1 MLFVCAYTQDPA
13 YPAAP
18 ALAQN
23 IIRAEYF
30 IDTDP
35 GVGSATSLSITNGT
49 NITVNANN
57 INTAGLPNGVHR
69 IGIRTLNNEGA
80 WSLTAFQHFIVDFDP
95 AYPVAPANAQNII
108 AAEYFID
115 TDPGVGN
122 GQSITLGAAVNL
134 NDLDAIVNT
143 AGLSN
148 GIHRVYLRVRSQEG
162 RWSIVNLKAF
172 IVDSDPEY
180 PTAPVPA
187 QNITAAEYF
196 IDTDPGLGNGEAI
209 AISAAVSLN
218 DVDVTAN
225 TNGLAN
231 GIHRLY
237 IRTRSNEGKWSTTN
251 VKAFT
256 VDSDPAYPAALAT
269 AQNIIAAEYFV
280 DTDPGFGNGS
290 AISISAGVNLADV
303 VASVDVSGLSSGI
316 HRVYLRTRSNEGMWS
331 IINERA
337 FDVSNDP
344 SYPTAAPAAQ
354 NIIAAEYFIDI
365 DPGFGAAHPITVT
378 PGIDVNNLSVNINTT
393 GLSNGSH
400 RLFIRTR
407 SQEGRWSISNHSEFF
422 TDMLAVTDT
431 LSFGNVTIGTP
442 VEREIVI
449 KNNSNTNQ
457 TITTVNAGAG
467 ITTDAVTPVT
477 IAAGKSDT
485 ITVTF
490 NPASTGVYFDSV
502 VLNTSAGKY
511 KTVLEG
517 FVVAQV
523 PSWSLSPAGGH
534 NYGNATLNS
543 NNSFGF
549 TIQNTGNIPI
559 TLSSAVV
566 NNAAFVPTFT
576 PGTVVPVNGSVVLP
590 VVFTPTAVQAYSGQL
605 KIKSSTAGIDSV
617 TAVLNGNGY
626 APGTPPVLE
635 YVPGGVYSGNSG
647 VSPAAGQT
655 GAFTYK
661 ILYKSPNN
669 KAPMAGY
676 PKVSVDIN
684 GDQDFNDLNEGIY
697 SMVKEGNSN
706 DYATGVVYAYTYNHN
721 NNTSTAGYKFE
732 VMDADGNTATAGV
745 AYKAGPVVT
754 NDVLDLRI
762 FANDITFSMPN
773 PAPGQTFTMT
783 ARISNSTAVPAT
795 NIPIKFY
802 RDTILIGSDVLPAVG
817 AYGSS
822 TINRSFN
829 FPDEGFYP
837 IKVWIDSSRTLNE
850 NNILNNYAI
859 RPITV
864 GSPTLPGGITATT
877 SATRQECPQLQV
889 LITGTA
895 KYYGTG
901 TNTIVAGAEVTI
913 TTSTQTFKTTTD
925 ANGNYSQLVTGVTCG
940 SGNFAYA
947 VTITDFTFTSLPVSY
962 SIPMPCPAPN
972 ACTPPGGGFNHGGI
986 SGTTASGQCANVA
999 GTTTSTNFVVKLRER
1014 NIANFWSGWDYIN
1027 HRATMYIFHD
1037 EVLVDTKEYGAGLA
1051 PGDEIRENIPL
1062 PLPSGSTTPI
1072 KVTVLFSYT
1081 YVEFSQ
1087 IPSSTHYGH
1096 FINITERAELTVTPQ
1111 PDLPDLTAQGFA
1123 QTSMTSFKFDVANT
1137 KCVSAGSNVV
1147 RVFDNGA
1154 LIKTESI
1161 SSLGANASKSIS
1173 YGDPNF
1179 APGVH
1184 RIRVEVDADA
1194 EVTETDENNNVFE
1207 FDITV
1212 VAADLT
1218 VTKVNA
1224 SPTLMNNGTST
1235 RFTATIKNTGKAP
1248 GSFTVLFRANGVQV
1262 GAKKVVNG
1270 LGEKDSINVTSDA
1283 YIVTSGMNSCGDII
1297 AVFADADNDVN
1308 ESAEGN
1314 NSWSRTLAADLA
1326 PFQLAGETGSASNP
1340 AIVRI
1345 NKSGNFFP
1353 AIRNMG
1359 LRDAANVRVRY
1370 MLNAVE
1376 IGTDSIVSVK
1386 AGVAFAAH
1394 GAFSHMFDAVGT
1406 YAIQVI
1412 ADPGNMVCESEETNN
1427 TGLYYIKVVDSKPDL
1442 EVLSQYVSPSSLNP
1456 QPEQNITIVGT
1467 VRNSGGKISTASVMR
1482 FYVDNVQ
1489 LGVDVP
1495 FNAIQPGKDTTVQAT
1510 LTYSSETPGV
1520 RVMKIEVDPDDTV
1533 DEEIEWNN
1541 VATRTMIVGEAPDMG
1556 RKEPNS
1562 IRFNP
1567 SGFSAGDSVMIS
1579 YTIKNFGT
1587 IDGTAWVRFL
1597 ILDEAGGLRAI
1608 DSIAFNL
1615 AASSENIISKKML
1628 FDIEKGTVIAQIVN
1642 CSPIEYD
1649 FYNNNDTLA
1658 FTTVAPL
1665 MRNLTVNANMDM
1677 TMGLPDDLPGW
1688 IGGKLLLGDYD
1699 LTINGSILK
1708 SDADHFIVTNG
1719 TGKLKLVNN
1728 NAENIFPVAASESHG
1743 NFVKISNAG
1752 TQDNFS
1758 VRVVPWVLQ
1767 GGETGDTVKTGNVNC
1782 TWFIEEQ
1789 TPGGSN
1795 ATLQFLWNQADEQPA
1810 FDRLQTRT
1818 AHYTSAWQL
1827 GDLGAALQDSVGRYS
1842 KSQAGY
1848 TGFSPFTVTS
1858 INAALPLRLL
1868 EFKVV
1873 ENNGNAHLNWKTTDE
1888 VNTSHFVVEHS
1899 SNGRD
1904 FSNIGNVKA
1913 FNSDGVHEY
1922 QFRDAISGE
1931 GTHFY
1936 RLQMVDV
1943 DGSHTYSSVQKI
1955 TVSKAIGIGAYPNPA
1970 VQNVTLTGVESGGT
1984 LQMFTAEGKLVGQWN
1999 AAGNTHS
2006 ITLSNVTKGLYIIRY
2021 QHKGRVQQ
2029 LKFIKQ

>member
-1 MLFVCAYTQDPA
+1 MVFVCAYTQDPA

-18 ALAQN
+18 ATAQN

-35 GVGSATSLSITNGT
+35 GIGRATSLSITNGT

-69 IGIRTLNNEGA
+69 IGIRTLNNEGG
-80 WSLTAFQHFIVDFDP
+80 WSLTAIQRFIVDFDP
-95 AYPVAPANAQNII
+95 AYPAVPATAQNI
-108 AAEYFID
+108 
-115 TDPGVGN
+115 V
-122 GQSITLGAAVNL
+122 
-134 NDLDAIVNT
+134 
-143 AGLSN
+143 
-148 GIHRVYLRVRSQEG
+148 
-162 RWSIVNLKAF
+162 
-172 IVDSDPEY
+172 
-180 PTAPVPA
+180 
-187 QNITAAEYF
+187 AAEYF
-196 IDTDPGLGNGEAI
+196 IDTDPGLGNANAI
-209 AISAAVSLN
+209 TLTAAVDLN
-218 DVDVTAN
+218 DIDAIVN

-231 GIHRLY
+231 GIHRVYLRVRSQDGKWSMVNIKSFALDADPEYPAAPAAAPNVTAAEYFIDTDPGWGNGQPIAISAAANLVDVDAVINTNGLANGVHRLY
-237 IRTRSNEGKWSTTN
+237 IRTRSTDGKWSITN
-251 VKAFT
+251 VKSFT
-256 VDSDPAYPAALAT
+256 VDSDPAYPAAPAA
-269 AQNIIAAEYFV
+269 AQNIVAAEYFV
-280 DTDPGFGNGS
+280 DTDPGLGNGN
-290 AISISAGVNLADV
+290 AINISAGVSVEDV
-303 VASVDVSGLSSGI
+303 AATVDVSGLSGGM
-316 HRVYLRTRSNEGMWS
+316 HRVYLRTRSSEGRWS
-331 IINERA
+331 ITNEKA
-337 FDVSNDP
+337 FEVSNDP
-344 SYPTAAPAAQ
+344 SYPAAPAAAQ
-354 NIIAAEYFIDI
+354 NILAAEYFIDT
-365 DPGFGAAHPITVT
+365 DPGFGAAHPIAVT
-378 PGIDVNNLSVNINTT
+378 AGIDISNISANINTA

-400 RLFIRTR
+400 RLFIRTK
-407 SQEGRWSISNHSEFF
+407 SQEGKWSISNYAEFF

-431 LSFGNVTIGTP
+431 LSFGNVTVGTP

-449 KNNSNTNQ
+449 KNNSNTTQ
-457 TITTVNAGAG
+457 TVTTVNAGAG
-467 ITTDAVTPVT
+467 VTTDAVTP
-477 IAAGKSDT
+477 ISIPAGTSDT
-485 ITVTF
+485 IKVTF
-490 NPASTGVYFDSV
+490 NPTNIGVYFDSV
-502 VLNTSAGKY
+502 VLTTSAGRY
-511 KTVLEG
+511 QTVLEG
-517 FVVAQV
+517 FAVAQI
-523 PSWSLSPAGGH
+523 PSWSLSPATGH
-534 NYGNATLNS
+534 HYGNAALNS
-543 NNSFGF
+543 NNSFNF

-566 NNAAFVPTFT
+566 SNAAFVPTFT
-576 PGTVVPVNGSVVLP
+576 PGTVVPVNGSVTLP

-635 YVPGGVYSGNSG
+635 YVPGGVFAGNSG

-697 SMVKEGNSN
+697 SMTKEGNSN
-706 DYATGVVYAYTYNHN
+706 DYATGVVYAYTYTHS
-721 NNTSTAGYKFE
+721 NNTSNAGYKFE

-762 FANDITFSMPN
+762 FANDISFSMPN

-802 RDTILIGSDVLPAVG
+802 RDTILIGSDVLASVG

-859 RPITV
+859 RPVTV
-864 GSPTLPGGITATT
+864 GSPVLPGGITATT
-877 SATRQECPQLQV
+877 RATRQECPQLQV
-889 LITGTA
+889 LIAGSA
-895 KYYGTG
+895 AYYGTG

-913 TTSTQTFKTTTD
+913 TTGTQTFKTTTD

-947 VTITDFTFTSLPVSY
+947 VTITDFTFTSLPASN

-972 ACTPPGGGFNHGGI
+972 ACTPPGGNFMGGI

-1051 PGDEIRENIPL
+1051 PGGEIRENIPL

-1096 FINITERAELTVTPQ
+1096 FINITERAEVTVTPQ

-1123 QTSMTSFKFDVANT
+1123 QTSMTSFRFDVANT
-1137 KCVSAGSNVV
+1137 KCVSAGNHVV
-1147 RVFDNGA
+1147 RVFDNGT

-1161 SSLGANASKSIS
+1161 TSLGANATRSIS
-1173 YGDPNF
+1173 YNDPNF

-1212 VAADLT
+1212 VAPDLT

-1224 SPTLMNNGTST
+1224 SPTLLNSGTST
-1235 RFTATIKNTGKAP
+1235 RFTATIRNTGKAT
-1248 GSFTVLFRANGVQV
+1248 GAFNVLFRANGVQI
-1262 GAKKVVNG
+1262 GAKKLVNG
-1270 LGEKDSINVTSDA
+1270 VGERDSVDVTSDA
-1283 YIVTSGMNSCGDII
+1283 YVVTSGMNFCGEMI
-1297 AVFADADNDVN
+1297 AVFADADSDVS
-1308 ESAEGN
+1308 ESVEGN
-1314 NSWSRTLAADLA
+1314 NSLSRTLSADLV
-1326 PFQLAGETGSASNP
+1326 PFQLPGETGAANNP
-1340 AIVRI
+1340 AVIRI
-1345 NKSGNFFP
+1345 NRSGNFFP

-1359 LRDAANVRVRY
+1359 LRDAANVRIRY
-1370 MLNAVE
+1370 VLNGVE
-1376 IGTDSIVSVK
+1376 IATDSIVSVK

-1394 GAFSHMFDAVGT
+1394 GAFSHMFDAVGNYT
-1406 YAIQVI
+1406 IQVI
-1412 ADPGNMVCESEETNN
+1412 ADPGNMVCEWDETNN
-1427 TGLYYIKVVDSKPDL
+1427 TGTYHVRVVDSKPDL

-1456 QPEQNITIVGT
+1456 QPDQNITVVGT
-1467 VRNSGGKISTASVMR
+1467 VRNSGGKVSTASVMR

-1489 LGVDVP
+1489 LGNDVP

-1510 LTYSSETPGV
+1510 LTYSSGIPGV
-1520 RVMKIEVDPDDTV
+1520 KVMKIEVDPGDTV

-1541 VATRTMIVGEAPDMG
+1541 IATRTMIVGEAPDMA
-1556 RKEPNS
+1556 RRLPNA

-1567 SGFSAGDSVMIS
+1567 SGFSAGDSVVVS
-1579 YTIKNFGT
+1579 YSIINNGT
-1587 IDGTAWVRFL
+1587 IDGTAWIRFM

-1608 DSIAFNL
+1608 DSARFML
-1615 AASSENIISKKML
+1615 AAGANTIIGKKML
-1628 FDIEKGTVIAQIVN
+1628 FDIEKGSVVAEIVN

-1649 FYNNNDTLA
+1649 FYNNKDTLQ
-1658 FTTVAPL
+1658 FSTIAPL
-1665 MRNLTVNANMDM
+1665 TRSLTVNANMDM

-1699 LTINGSILK
+1699 LTINGSILN
-1708 SDADHFIVTNG
+1708 SDAEHFIVTNG

-1728 NAENIFPVAASESHG
+1728 NTENIFPVAASESHG

-1752 TQDNFS
+1752 TPDNFS

-1767 GGETGDTVKTGNVNC
+1767 GGETGDTVKTGNINR

-1789 TPGGSN
+1789 TAGGSN

-1810 FDRLQTRT
+1810 FDRLQSRT
-1818 AHYTSAWQL
+1818 AHYTSSWQL

-1868 EFKVV
+1868 EFKAV
-1873 ENNGNAHLNWKTTDE
+1873 EHNGNAHLNWKTTDE
-1888 VNTSHFVVEHS
+1888 VNTSHFIVEHS
-1899 SNGRD
+1899 NNGRD
-1904 FSNIGNVKA
+1904 FSSIGNVKA
-1913 FNSDGVHEY
+1913 FNSNGVHEY
-1922 QFRDAISGE
+1922 QFRDAISGA

-1936 RLQMVDV
+1936 RLQMVDI
-1943 DGSHTYSSVQKI
+1943 DGTFTYSTVQKI
-1955 TVSKAIGIGAYPNPA
+1955 TVTKAIGIGAYPNPA
-1970 VQNVTLTGVESGGT
+1970 VQNLTVTGVEAGGT
-1984 LQMFTAEGKLVGQWN
+1984 LQMFTAEGKLVNQWI
-1999 AAGNTHS
+1999 AAGNIHT
-2006 ITLSNVTKGLYIIRY
+2006 ITLGTVTKGLYIIRY
-2021 QHKGRVQQ
+2021 QHKEQIQQ
-2029 LKFIKQ
+2029 LKFIKE